1 MPSPEGPN
9 MRPEGS
15 TKTLKF
21 QWLSLISEKL
31 GGDDDGC
38 LAAGES
44 GGEGRIAADQ
54 PERRQYIDH
63 ID

>member
-1 MPSPEGPN
+1 